1 MSRLAAVALV
11 ALALSLLTVACSET
25 EVETMDVVGSIPWGD
40 HEEAR
45 YRLVDRDGREAGS
58 GVLRIEREDGR
69 YRLGQ
74 TYTDNSNSDQSEVLV
89 EADTLKPVS
98 VRREIR
104 RDGESEE
111 VEAEYGATEVKIRS
125 GGRQSFLSLPE
136 HFYDNESAVFVWRT
150 IAFREGLVL
159 RHRTIL
165 TNRRD
170 SAVVT
175 LEVAGREQVEV
186 PAGTFQAWR
195 LEVRSG
201 SVRQVAWYAD
211 DERRH
216 LLKYDNSRQVFLLEE
231 MPQE

>member
-1 MSRLAAVALV
+1 MCRMAAVLTG
-11 ALALSLLTVACSET
+11 LALPLFAIACSET
-25 EVETMDVVGSIPWGD
+25 HVETMDVVGSIPWGD
-40 HEEAR
+40 HEEAH
-45 YRLVDRDGREAGS
+45 YRLVDRDGSEAGS
-58 GVLRIEREDGR
+58 GVLSIDREDGR
-69 YRLGQ
+69 FRLGQ
-74 TYTDNSNSDQSEVLV
+74 TYTDNSNSDESEVLV
-89 EADTLKPVS
+89 EVDTLKPLS

-104 RDGESEE
+104 RDGDTEE
-111 VEAEYGATEVKIRS
+111 VEAEYGPTEVKIRS
-125 GGRQSFLSLPE
+125 GDRQSFLTLPE

-159 RHRTIL
+159 RYYTVL
-165 TNRRD
+165 TNRRH

-195 LEVRSG
+195 LEIRSG

-211 DERRH
+211 DEQRH
-216 LLKYDNSRQVFLLEE
+216 LLKYDNSQQVFLLEE

>member
-1 MSRLAAVALV
+1 MSRLAASALTGAV
-11 ALALSLLTVACSET
+11 LCLLAAACSET
-25 EVETMDVVGSIPWGD
+25 QVETMDVVGSIPWGD
-40 HEEAR
+40 HEEAH
-45 YRLVDRDGREAGS
+45 YRLVDSDGSEAGS
-58 GVLRIEREDGR
+58 GILRIDREDGR
-69 YRLGQ
+69 FRLSQ
-74 TYTDNSNSDQSEVLV
+74 TYTDDSNSDESDVLV
-89 EADTLKPVS
+89 EADTLKPLS

-104 RDGESEE
+104 RDGDTEE
-111 VEAEYGATEVKIRS
+111 VEAEYGPTEVKIRS
-125 GGRQSFLSLPE
+125 GDRQSFLSLPE
-136 HFYDNESAVFVWRT
+136 HFYDNESALFVWRT

-159 RHRTIL
+159 RHHTIL

-195 LEVRSG
+195 LEIRSG
-201 SVRQVAWYAD
+201 SIRQAAWYAD

-231 MPQE
+231 MPGE